1 MPRAATSG
9 ASAPAPAVRAAP
21 LPVADAFT
29 GERRGAT
36 ILLVE
41 DDEMV
46 RNLTS
51 SLLASLGYTVFVC
64 DSPSAAIARLKTEH
78 LEPDLLLTDVVMPA
92 MTGPELRDR
101 LIETMP
107 RLKTV
112 LMSGYTSH
120 SAIRR
125 ALADTA
131 VRFIQKPFTKQELE
145 QAIRELLEA

>member
-1 MPRAATSG
+1 
-9 ASAPAPAVRAAP
+9 
-21 LPVADAFT
+21 
-29 GERRGAT
+29 
-36 ILLVE
+36 
-41 DDEMV
+41 MV

-51 SLLASLGYTVFVC
+51 GLLGALGYTVFVC
-64 DSPSAAIARLKTEH
+64 DSPATAITLLKTER
-78 LEPDLLLTDVVMPA
+78 LAPDLLLTDVVMPS
-92 MTGPELRDR
+92 MTGPELRDH

-107 RLKTV
+107 TLKTV

-145 QAIRELLEA
+145 QAIRELLG

>member
-1 MPRAATSG
+1 M
-9 ASAPAPAVRAAP
+9 VRAAP
-21 LPVADAFT
+21 SDLLT
-29 GERRGAT
+29 GERRTAK

-51 SLLASLGYTVFVC
+51 SLLGSLGYTVFVC
-64 DSPSAAIARLKTEH
+64 DSPTAAIARMQTDPEV
-78 LEPDLLLTDVVMPA
+78 PDLLLTDVVMPA

-107 RLKTV
+107 GLKTV

-120 SAIRR
+120 SAIRG

-145 QAIRELLEA
+145 QAIRELLEN

>member
-1 MPRAATSG
+1 MTRPR
-9 ASAPAPAVRAAP
+9 
-21 LPVADAFT
+21 
-29 GERRGAT
+29 
-36 ILLVE
+36 
-41 DDEMV
+41 
-46 RNLTS
+46 
-51 SLLASLGYTVFVC
+51 
-64 DSPSAAIARLKTEH
+64 
-78 LEPDLLLTDVVMPA
+78 A

-112 LMSGYTSH
+112 LISGDTSH

-145 QAIRELLEA
+145 QAIRELLES